1 MEVSPLILLFCLLNI
16 KRTPYYLLYIV
27 FYNPLGFFLFLLK
40 EFSVAGRATYVAGR
54 ATYVARPATE
64 ITLKG
69 KNIFP

>member
-40 EFSVAGRATYVAGR
+40 EFSVAGRATYVA
-54 ATYVARPATE
+54 RPATE